1 MAQSIN
7 HPAVFLS
14 RFGVW
19 GDKPQ
24 ASNRGRLSLQACLL
38 PLILLI
44 GCTSESGPSGASAG
58 GSDPSS
64 GNHPPV
70 IQRATVLPNPILL
83 NGPVSVQIEA
93 EDPDR
98 NPLTFRH
105 QWFINGNRVEGET
118 RPTLAPSFL
127 KRGDR
132 VQAEV
137 VASDGQVE
145 GKPFQ
150 AAAVVVGNTPPEAT
164 KIAIEPT
171 GSDRTRF
178 HAVVESVDVDRDA
191 VTYVFRWRRNTTIVL
206 EGEQS
211 TLDTGSFTRG
221 DSLTVEVTPHDAS
234 GAGKPRLSEPIALGN
249 NAPTIT
255 SQPPASFGKD
265 MLSYAVQAVDE
276 DKDTLKYQLE
286 SAPPGMT
293 IDPATGVITWQVGSN
308 VKGKY
313 RVRVAVQDGQGGSA
327 FQDFEI
333 SLVSPSPAS

>member
-1 MAQSIN
+1 MDQSIN
-7 HPAVFLS
+7 HLTVFLS
-14 RFGVW
+14 WFGVW

-24 ASNRGRLSLQACLL
+24 ASNRGRGFFQAAVL
-38 PLILLI
+38 PLILLV
-44 GCTSESGPSGASAG
+44 GCTSESGPSGG
-58 GSDPSS
+58 NGPPG
-64 GNHPPV
+64 GNHAPA

-105 QWFINGNRVEGET
+105 QWFINGNLVEGET

-127 KRGDR
+127 KRGDQ

-137 VASDGQVE
+137 IASDGQVE
-145 GKPFQ
+145 SKPFR
-150 AAAVVVGNTPPEAT
+150 APAVVVGNTLPEVT
-164 KIAIEPT
+164 KVVIEPT

-178 HAVVESVDVDRDA
+178 HAVVESLDVDRDT
-191 VTYVFRWRRNTTIVL
+191 VTYVYRWRRNTTIVL

-221 DSLTVEVTPHDAS
+221 DSLTVEVTPRDAS

-249 NAPTIT
+249 SAPTIT
-255 SQPPASFGKD
+255 SLPPSNFGKD

-286 SAPPGMT
+286 SAPPGMI
-293 IDPATGVITWQVGSN
+293 IDPATGVITWQVRSD
-308 VKGKY
+308 VKGTY
-313 RVRVAVQDGQGGSA
+313 QVRVAVQDGYGGSA
-327 FQDFEI
+327 FQNFEV
-333 SLVSPSPAS
+333 SLVSPASAS

>member
-1 MAQSIN
+1 MDQSIADT
-7 HPAVFLS
+7 AVFLS
-14 RFGVW
+14 RFGAW

-24 ASNRGRLSLQACLL
+24 ASGRVRLSLQAGLL

-44 GCTSESGPSGASAG
+44 GCTAESGPSGAPAG
-58 GSDPSS
+58 GSVSSS

-70 IQRATVLPNPILL
+70 IQRATVHPNPILL

-127 KRGDR
+127 KRGDH
-132 VQAEV
+132 VYAEV

-150 AAAVVVGNTPPEAT
+150 VVPVVVGNTPPEVT
-164 KIAIEPT
+164 KITIEPT

-178 HAVVESVDVDRDA
+178 HAVVEGVDVDRDA
-191 VTYVFRWRRNTTIVL
+191 VTYVFRWRRNTTVVL

-211 TLDTGSFTRG
+211 TLDTGSFARG
-221 DSLTVEVTPHDAS
+221 DSLTVEVTPHDAN

-249 NAPTIT
+249 SAPTIT
-255 SQPPASFGKD
+255 SRPPSNFEKGVF
-265 MLSYAVQAVDE
+265 SYSVQATDE
-276 DKDTLKYQLE
+276 DKDVLKYELAT
-286 SAPPGMT
+286 APTGMT
-293 IDPATGVITWQVGSN
+293 IDPMTGVITWQVGSD
-308 VKGKY
+308 VKGTY

-327 FQDFEI
+327 FQDFEV
-333 SLVSPSPAS
+333 SLASPGTAS